1 MAEGRLNLTFFEVLF
16 EDAGIAE
23 IVLNQKNV
31 EGLSSGKF
39 APPSAGH
46 SELFIAEKWSFPESD
61 GPSRVSSRTL
71 FLRKPSLPKRAHSRG
86 KIRAYTP
93 N

>member
-1 MAEGRLNLTFFEVLF
+1 LTFFEVLF

-71 FLRKPSLPKRAHSRG
+71 SSRTLSLRKPSLPKRAHSRG